1 MTSLSPANAE
11 RLKLAF
17 QECRD
22 MEGTLNERLDAYAAR
37 GWRRACPN
45 QPDAVF

>member
-22 MEGTLNERLDAYAAR
+22 MEGTLNERLDAMPR
-37 GWRRACPN
+37 QGDRSSSLW
-45 QPDAVF
+45 